1 MGSGKREIEKMDRIG
16 NQVTDRARVLVTFCS
31 QFSFSRS
38 PLPVSLL
45 LTSLLGAL
53 NSHILI

>member
-1 MGSGKREIEKMDRIG
+1 MDRIG